1 MRGSNVYFSAE
12 KWKWILLDKGKNITR
27 FILMPIFPVYQSV
40 HWKEALNILKL
51 VVSRSASLVL
61 PAYQHGDLTKLEISR
76 LWTSSSKELPG
87 KTLDFHFDVSQVQR
101 DVLIQCAVASCEIK
115 LKFHFK
121 YHMVKLS

>member
-1 MRGSNVYFSAE
+1 MS
-12 KWKWILLDKGKNITR
+12 
-27 FILMPIFPVYQSV
+27 PQSI

-87 KTLDFHFDVSQVQR
+87 KTLDFHFDVSQVMCCNYTGDATIIR
-101 DVLIQCAVASCEIK
+101 ANN
-115 LKFHFK
+115 LK
-121 YHMVKLS
+121 